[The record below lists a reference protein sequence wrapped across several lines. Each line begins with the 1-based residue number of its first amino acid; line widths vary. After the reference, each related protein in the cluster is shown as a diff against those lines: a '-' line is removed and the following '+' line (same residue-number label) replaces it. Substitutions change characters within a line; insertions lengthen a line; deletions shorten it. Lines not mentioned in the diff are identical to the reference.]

1 MDELVCILQEK
12 AEVNSSLCKELL
24 TWAFFDNGGKHMKKK
39 YEEKVTELV
48 NSIKSFQKTKYCKAD
63 IEGELRKLQQEL
75 LSLVFDDEHILNA
88 NLKIWDAFNQLFA
101 ENEEKNGIATELLEV
116 LRQDCKMFSNL
127 IRAEISGNWGENQVF
142 HRLTGLKGK
151 HTILRNIEL
160 SNGFRKTELDFVVFT
175 EKAQVIVEVKNT
187 KKDVFID
194 ENGDYYRKGE
204 YQNFDCNIK
213 EKMDYREK
221 LLRVMLVDTVA
232 KIDKEVNVIKLVV
245 FTNNRMEIRNKCED
259 LKTCFL
265 GELPYLIDDYAG
277 ETVYTEEDI
286 LAMSEVISDSAE
298 TNEYELEMD
307 MQKFKEEFARVL
319 VTLENY
325 EELQEEVPVQ
335 EEPEIPYFF
344 TQEYAEKQQTIKN
357 VVCVVAG
364 LISVAS
370 ISAVVANAVTKIR
383 K

>member
-1 MDELVCILQEK
+1 
-12 AEVNSSLCKELL
+12 
-24 TWAFFDNGGKHMKKK
+24 MKKN

-63 IEGELRKLQQEL
+63 IEAELRALEKEL
-75 LSLVFDDEHILNA
+75 LSLIFDEDHILNS
-88 NLKIWDAFNQLFA
+88 NLKIWDAFNQLSA

-116 LRQDCKMFSNL
+116 LREDCKMFSNL

-160 SNGFRKTELDFVVFT
+160 SNGFKKTELDFVVFT
-175 EKAQVIVEVKNT
+175 EKTQVIVEVKNT

-221 LLRVMLVDTVA
+221 LLRVMLVDTLA
-232 KIDKEVNVIKLVV
+232 KMGKEANVIKLVV
-245 FTNNRMEIRNKCED
+245 FTNNRMEIRNKCMD

-277 ETVYTEEDI
+277 EKLFTEEDI
-286 LAMSEVISDSAE
+286 IAMSEVISDSAE
-298 TNEYELEMD
+298 SNEYELEMD
-307 MQKFKEEFARVL
+307 MQKFKEDFVRVL

-325 EELQEEVPVQ
+325 EELREEVPVQ

-357 VVCVVAG
+357 VACVVAG

-370 ISAVVANAVTKIR
+370 IGVVVANAVTKIR

>member
-1 MDELVCILQEK
+1 
-12 AEVNSSLCKELL
+12 
-24 TWAFFDNGGKHMKKK
+24 MKRTFH
-39 YEEKVTELV
+39 EKVIEVV
-48 NSIKSFQKTKYCKAD
+48 NGFKSFQKTKYCKAD
-63 IEGELRKLQQEL
+63 IEAELRVLQREF
-75 LSLVFDDEHILNA
+75 LSLVFDEEHILNS
-88 NLKIWDAFNQLFA
+88 NLKIWDAFNQLA
-101 ENEEKNGIATELLEV
+101 SENEEKNGIATELLEV
-116 LRQDCKMFSNL
+116 LKEDCKMFSNL

-160 SNGFRKTELDFVVFT
+160 SNGFKKTELDFVVFT
-175 EKAQVIVEVKNT
+175 EKAQVVIEVKNT

-221 LLRVMLVDTVA
+221 LLRVMLVDTLA
-232 KIDKEVNVIKLVV
+232 KMGKEANVIKLVV
-245 FTNNRMEIRNKCED
+245 FTNNRMEIRNKCKD
-259 LKTCFL
+259 LTTCFL
-265 GELPYLIDDYAG
+265 GELPYLIDDYVG
-277 ETVYTEEDI
+277 EKLFTEEDI
-286 LAMSEVISDSAE
+286 LAMSEAISDSAE
-298 TNEYELEMD
+298 SNEYELEMD
-307 MQKFKEEFARVL
+307 MQKFKEDFARVL

-325 EELQEEVPVQ
+325 EELREEVQVQ

-357 VVCVVAG
+357 VACVVAG

-370 ISAVVANAVTKIR
+370 IGVVVANAVTKIR

>member
-1 MDELVCILQEK
+1 MKNNFERMVKEVVEK
-12 AEVNSSLCKELL
+12 IG
-24 TWAFFDNGGKHMKKK
+24 AF
-39 YEEKVTELV
+39 T
-48 NSIKSFQKTKYCKAD
+48 KTKYCKAD
-63 IEGELRKLQQEL
+63 IEGELRNLQHEL
-75 LSLVFDDEHILNA
+75 LRLVFDEEHILNA
-88 NLKIWDAFNQLFA
+88 KLKIWDAFNQLSA

-116 LRQDCKMFSNL
+116 LREDCKMFSNL

-160 SNGFRKTELDFVVFT
+160 SNGFKKTELDFVVFT
-175 EKAQVIVEVKNT
+175 EKAQVVVEVKNT

-221 LLRVMLVDTVA
+221 LLRVMLVDTLA
-232 KIDKEVNVIKLVV
+232 TIGKEANVIKLVV

-277 ETVYTEEDI
+277 EKLFTEEDI
-286 LAMSEVISDSAE
+286 IAMTEVISDSAE
-298 TNEYELEMD
+298 SNEYELEMD
-307 MQKFKEEFARVL
+307 MQKFKEDFVRVL

-325 EELQEEVPVQ
+325 EELREEVPVQ
-335 EEPEIPYFF
+335 EEPEIPYLF

-357 VVCVVAG
+357 VACVVAG

-370 ISAVVANAVTKIR
+370 IGVVVANAVTKN
-383 K
+383 

>member
-1 MDELVCILQEK
+1 MKRTNQEK
-12 AEVNSSLCKELL
+12 VNEVVSS
-24 TWAFFDNGGKHMKKK
+24 F
-39 YEEKVTELV
+39 
-48 NSIKSFQKTKYCKAD
+48 KSFQKSKYCKAD
-63 IEGELRKLQQEL
+63 IEAELRALQREL
-75 LSLVFDDEHILNA
+75 LSLVFDEDHILNS
-88 NLKIWDAFNQLFA
+88 NLKIWDAFNQLA
-101 ENEEKNGIATELLEV
+101 SENEEKNGIATELLEV
-116 LRQDCKMFSNL
+116 LKEDCKMFSNL

-160 SNGFRKTELDFVVFT
+160 SNGFKKTELDFVVFT
-175 EKAQVIVEVKNT
+175 EKAQIVVEVKNT

-213 EKMDYREK
+213 EKMYYREK
-221 LLRVMLVDTVA
+221 LLRGMLVDTLA
-232 KIDKEVNVIKLVV
+232 KMGKEANVIKLVV
-245 FTNNRMEIRNKCED
+245 FTNNRMEIRNKCKD

-277 ETVYTEEDI
+277 EKLFTEEDI
-286 LAMSEVISDSAE
+286 IAMTEVISDSAE
-298 TNEYELEMD
+298 SNEYELEMD
-307 MQKFKEEFARVL
+307 MQKFKEDFARVL
-319 VTLENY
+319 VTLGDF

-357 VVCVVAG
+357 VACVVAG

-370 ISAVVANAVTKIR
+370 IGAVVANAVTKIR

>member
-1 MDELVCILQEK
+1 MKRTFQEK
-12 AEVNSSLCKELL
+12 VNEVL
-24 TWAFFDNGGKHMKKK
+24 NGF
-39 YEEKVTELV
+39 
-48 NSIKSFQKTKYCKAD
+48 KSFQKLKYCKAD
-63 IEGELRKLQQEL
+63 MEVELRALQKEL
-75 LSLVFDDEHILNA
+75 LSLVFDEEHILNS
-88 NLKIWDAFNQLFA
+88 NLKIWDAFNQLSA
-101 ENEEKNGIATELLEV
+101 ENKEKNGIATELLEV
-116 LRQDCKMFSNL
+116 LKEDCKMFSNL

-160 SNGFRKTELDFVVFT
+160 SNGFKKTELDFVVFT
-175 EKAQVIVEVKNT
+175 EKAQVIIEVKNT

-221 LLRVMLVDTVA
+221 LLRVMLVDTLA
-232 KIDKEVNVIKLVV
+232 TIGKEANVIKLVV

-277 ETVYTEEDI
+277 EKLFTEEDI
-286 LAMSEVISDSAE
+286 IAMSEVISDSAE
-298 TNEYELEMD
+298 SNEYELEMD
-307 MQKFKEEFARVL
+307 MQKFKEDFVRVL

-325 EELQEEVPVQ
+325 EELREEVPVQ

-357 VVCVVAG
+357 VACVVAG

-370 ISAVVANAVTKIR
+370 IGVVVANAVTKIR

>member
-1 MDELVCILQEK
+1 MKRTFQEK
-12 AEVNSSLCKELL
+12 VNEVL
-24 TWAFFDNGGKHMKKK
+24 NGF
-39 YEEKVTELV
+39 
-48 NSIKSFQKTKYCKAD
+48 KSFQKLKYCKAD
-63 IEGELRKLQQEL
+63 MEVELRALQKEL
-75 LSLVFDDEHILNA
+75 LSLVFDEEHILNS
-88 NLKIWDAFNQLFA
+88 NLKIWDAFNQLSA
-101 ENEEKNGIATELLEV
+101 ENKEKNGIATELLEV
-116 LRQDCKMFSNL
+116 LKEDCKMFSNL

-160 SNGFRKTELDFVVFT
+160 SNGFKKTELDFVVFT
-175 EKAQVIVEVKNT
+175 EKAQVIIEVKNT

-221 LLRVMLVDTVA
+221 LLRVMLVDTLA
-232 KIDKEVNVIKLVV
+232 TIGKEANVIKLVV

-277 ETVYTEEDI
+277 EKLFTEEDI
-286 LAMSEVISDSAE
+286 IAMSEVISDSAE
-298 TNEYELEMD
+298 SNKYELEMD
-307 MQKFKEEFARVL
+307 MQKFKEDFVRVL

-325 EELQEEVPVQ
+325 EELREEVPVQ

-357 VVCVVAG
+357 VACVVAG

-370 ISAVVANAVTKIR
+370 IGVVVANAVTKIR